1 MTCRGFKPE
10 TIARLAAKRKAE
22 LERVENIVLSA
33 LHKLG
38 GRFQGRIMMFRHHLS
53 ESLREAQI
61 KDAIKR
67 LVDAGKVRVIG
78 EKNSHKGNLYEVT
91 E

>member
-1 MTCRGFKPE
+1 MTRNLRPH
-10 TIARLAAKRKAE
+10 TIEKMLAKRQAE
-22 LERVENIVLSA
+22 AERLEAIVLDA
-33 LHKLG
+33 LTRLG
-38 GRFQGRIMMFRHHLS
+38 GRFQGRVMVFRHHLS

-67 LVDAGKVRVIG
+67 LVEAGKVRVHG

-91 E
+91 Q